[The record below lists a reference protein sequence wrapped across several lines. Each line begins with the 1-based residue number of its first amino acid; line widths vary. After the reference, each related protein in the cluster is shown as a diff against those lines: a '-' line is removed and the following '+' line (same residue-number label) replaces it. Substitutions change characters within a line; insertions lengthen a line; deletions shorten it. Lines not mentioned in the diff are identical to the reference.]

1 MQLICHMLIFLCYLH
16 PNAIYLFQINHVP
29 HPSVHVIQ
37 GSTHRPP
44 MPIVPRPEVYQI
56 YNAPYDPSI
65 IEQGPFIY
73 PNNKAISPSLIK
85 PTMIRPPAH
94 MKRIGNESTVP
105 YSYSRRN
112 FEAVLN
118 HTNGIGMRVNS
129 GSGGSTP
136 ASSSSSSGMEN
147 SDLKE

>member
-1 MQLICHMLIFLCYLH
+1 MPH
-16 PNAIYLFQINHVP
+16 PN
-29 HPSVHVIQ
+29 VHVIQ
-37 GSTHRPP
+37 GPTHRQP

-73 PNNKAISPSLIK
+73 PNNKAVSPGLMK
-85 PTMIRPPAH
+85 PTMIRPPPTQI
-94 MKRIGNESTVP
+94 KRIGNDPGVP
-105 YSYSRRN
+105 FNYFRRN
-112 FEAVLN
+112 YEAVLN
-118 HTNGIGMRVNS
+118 HSNGNGIRVNS

-147 SDLKE
+147 CSDNKE